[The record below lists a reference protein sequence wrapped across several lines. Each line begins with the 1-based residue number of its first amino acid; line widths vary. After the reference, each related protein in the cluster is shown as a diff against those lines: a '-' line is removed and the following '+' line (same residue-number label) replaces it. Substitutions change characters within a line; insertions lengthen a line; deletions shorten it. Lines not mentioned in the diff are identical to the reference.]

1 MQYLMHGGL
10 YDRIYYAEK
19 AKELTGLAVAK
30 LKTEGSYAVGG
41 VDGLY
46 LRVRGQSRSWVL
58 CVAMGVRVNAL
69 GRTVPRRLNMGLG
82 PYPEVSLAEARD
94 KAREL
99 RKQIRNGIDPLAE
112 KHAHKAH
119 QERLAHKNKS
129 FASCAEDVIAIKTK
143 ELKNQKHIAQWRSTL
158 ETYAYPVIG
167 QKPIAEI
174 TKTDLLAILEP
185 IWLTKTKLPAVCV
198 VALKRSLI
206 TQKRKNTLRAITL
219 LHGKVCL
226 SPSCQCQAKFRPK
239 NIMLHYPTAR
249 SARS

>member
-1 MQYLMHGGL
+1 MPK
-10 YDRIYYAEK
+10 K

-46 LRVRGQSRSWVL
+46 LRNRGQSRSWVL

-158 ETYAYPVIG
+158 ETY
-167 QKPIAEI
+167 E
-174 TKTDLLAILEP
+174 
-185 IWLTKTKLPAVCV
+185 
-198 VALKRSLI
+198 
-206 TQKRKNTLRAITL
+206 
-219 LHGKVCL
+219 
-226 SPSCQCQAKFRPK
+226 
-239 NIMLHYPTAR
+239 
-249 SARS
+249 